1 MSCAGHVTA
10 TVRAHKLLECYFHN
24 RDRQVL
30 RILGLVDTGN
40 TVPGS
45 AAISVDLAAKL
56 GVKINPSHLQVTT
69 AAQGSQLEVVGMV
82 ANLVMATSPTN
93 LLKLRNV
100 VGHLGLNFCRQFKA
114 KLNYEGDQP
123 RIQIRGE
130 SYSLLNSAALEEPE
144 SSH

>member
-10 TVRAHKLLECYFHN
+10 TVQAHKLLECYFHT

-56 GVKINPSHLQVTT
+56 GVKINPSPQRSQEGKSEKNHIRCNKFITT
-69 AAQGSQLEVVGMV
+69 S
-82 ANLVMATSPTN
+82 TN
-93 LLKLRNV
+93 LK
-100 VGHLGLNFCRQFKA
+100 KI
-114 KLNYEGDQP
+114 
-123 RIQIRGE
+123 RIF
-130 SYSLLNSAALEEPE
+130 
-144 SSH
+144 